1 MGNGDTATWLT
12 RLAAGIALSL
22 GVWALPAAAT
32 ESACRPDTAHLRGSF
47 GQARFTVELADEPK
61 EREIGLMNR
70 ESMAA
75 SAGML
80 FVYERPQRA
89 RFWMRNTLIPL
100 DMIFM
105 DRRGVVVKVHHNAVP
120 LDETFIE
127 GGRDIAAVLEING
140 GMARAL
146 GIEAG
151 SQLRHPALDQTVAL
165 WPC

>member
-1 MGNGDTATWLT
+1 MGNGNTAVWLT

-22 GVWALPAAAT
+22 GLWALPAAAEDT
-32 ESACRPDTAHLRGSF
+32 VCRSDTAHLRGPF

-80 FVYERPQRA
+80 FVYERPQRV

-127 GGRDIAAVLEING
+127 GGRGIAAVLEING